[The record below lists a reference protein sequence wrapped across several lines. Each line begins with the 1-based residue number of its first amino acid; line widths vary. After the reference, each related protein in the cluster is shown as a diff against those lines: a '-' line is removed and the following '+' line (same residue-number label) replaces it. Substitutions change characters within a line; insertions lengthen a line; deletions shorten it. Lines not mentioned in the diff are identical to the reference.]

1 MDTWPVLALLPG
13 QDRGHATLGNM
24 AKDLASA
31 AARWRAAR
39 QAVDDA
45 KVQVKQRQDQ
55 LREARAELAGAI
67 VAEAKRGTRM
77 RDLVAAT
84 GLSREWIRT
93 VLRQNGIMADD

>member
-1 MDTWPVLALLPG
+1 
-13 QDRGHATLGNM
+13 M

-31 AARWRAAR
+31 AASWRAAK

-45 KVQVKQRQDQ
+45 KAQVKVRQDE
-55 LREARAELAGAI
+55 LRTARAELSETI
-67 VAEAKRGTRM
+67 VVEAKRGTRM

-93 VLRQNGIMADD
+93 VLRQRGVLADD